1 MFIKPAE
8 LTGLLARHG
17 LKTGEVTGLGPRA
30 SLPAIVRGF
39 IAARRGRIT
48 YGEFSRRL
56 DIGQVAS
63 TAVSYMGFAVKD
75 GDQPGAGTLAGHE
88 TGGGGEDLEGG

>member
-8 LTGLLARHG
+8 LTVLLARHG
-17 LKTGEVTGLGPRA
+17 LKVREITGLGPRA
-30 SLPAIVRGF
+30 SLPAVLGGF

-56 DIGQVAS
+56 DMGRVAS
-63 TAVSYMGFAVKD
+63 TAVSYMGFAIKE
-75 GDQPGAGTLAGHE
+75 A
-88 TGGGGEDLEGG
+88 